1 MKSLKGWKHSVGAV
15 ISAEEFEHMV
25 LHSEDEYMDLMWNG
39 PAEEKKGPKNQ
50 EPKPFEEED
59 AQMRESIHG

>member
-15 ISAEEFEHMV
+15 ISAEEFENMV
-25 LHSEDEYMDLMWNG
+25 LHSENDYMDLMWNG
-39 PAEEKKGPKNQ
+39 PTEEKEGPKNQ

-59 AQMRESIHG
+59 AQMRESTHG